1 MVLREPDL
9 GPAEVIVGL
18 SLGHR
23 TLREADHWLT
33 DQARVL
39 GPDLVACTHL
49 VAGPYPHV
57 ALSVAGTAA
66 ERLAELAVTPPEL
79 RAAAARAA
87 GEHAARRSGRAVR
100 YPGADRMVGTL
111 TVDELLAAG
120 AIERVVA
127 LGGAPVTPD
136 TPVHTRDF
144 VRPQWQDGELVLVTM
159 PHHAGGLAPFE
170 VPDPTPCC
178 ADH

>member
-1 MVLREPDL
+1 MDR
-9 GPAEVIVGL
+9 AQVIVGL

-23 TLREADHWLT
+23 TLRAADHWLVE
-33 DQARVL
+33 QVPGL
-39 GPDLVACTHL
+39 GSDLIACTHL
-49 VAGPYPHV
+49 VTDPYPHV
-57 ALSVAGTAA
+57 ALSLAGTAA
-66 ERLAELAVTPPEL
+66 EPLAELAVTPPEL

-87 GEHAARRSGRAVR
+87 GEHAARRSGRAVHF
-100 YPGADRMVGTL
+100 PGADHMIGIL
-111 TVDELLAAG
+111 TVGELLAAG

-127 LGGAPVTPD
+127 LGGASVTPD

-144 VRPQWQDGELVLVTM
+144 VRPQWQAGELVLVTM